1 MDYEYLKNGLID
13 FLNDYHKDLYLYKHK
28 ISLERRNWVKNAVKK
43 KFFFYDRKG
52 RKFTIKFWER
62 KWVNER

>member
-1 MDYEYLKNGLID
+1 MDYEYLKNGSID

-28 ISLERRNWVKNAVKK
+28 ISLEKRNWVKNAVKK

-52 RKFTIKFWER
+52 RKLTMKFWER